1 MTAARV
7 TGSAVVM
14 NVGVVL
20 AVHQVVM
27 RTLTGQQ
34 GHDETARR
42 IAWHWRQDVMI
53 VGGVHHHR
61 VGDVGRGDR
70 VRPIVVSPAS
80 SKETIINT
88 NQTIDR
94 L

>member
-53 VGGVHHHR
+53 VGGVHHHW
-61 VGDVGRGDR
+61 VGDVRRGDR

>member
-1 MTAARV
+1 
-7 TGSAVVM
+7 
-14 NVGVVL
+14 
-20 AVHQVVM
+20 
-27 RTLTGQQ
+27 
-34 GHDETARR
+34 
-42 IAWHWRQDVMI
+42 VMI